1 MQKPVAA
8 IIKQYGFIARFLF
21 YFGESTGPSLF
32 GQNKKEKPKK
42 RIEWPFFLSQK
53 RKEEEEKRFKML
65 LSLTAPPAIHIRL
78 LLFSQ
83 QKKIPFISKTEYSL
97 FFLSDRDSP
106 QPRQG
111 QGPPPS
117 LHQRPGPLHILR
129 AENPIQVFPTLFK
142 INFII

>member
-8 IIKQYGFIARFLF
+8 IIKQWFYCQIFY

-32 GQNKKEKPKK
+32 GQNKKERPKK

-53 RKEEEEKRFKML
+53 RKEEEEKIFKML

-83 QKKIPFISKTEYSL
+83 QKNPLYFQDRIFPFFFFQIVIPRSPAKAKGLLLACIRDPDPCIFFEPKILYRYFPH
-97 FFLSDRDSP
+97 FL
-106 QPRQG
+106 
-111 QGPPPS
+111 
-117 LHQRPGPLHILR
+117 
-129 AENPIQVFPTLFK
+129 K
-142 INFII
+142 